1 MKVNDVVTVMA
12 ASGEYVGKLL
22 NMDET
27 GVVLENPRLVTA
39 NEQGMGFAN
48 GIAMT
53 GIENPKEM
61 VILRPIFITETH
73 EQVVKAWRQATSG
86 IIVP

>member
-1 MKVNDVVTVMA
+1 MKTNDVVTVMA

-22 NMDET
+22 QLDTT
-27 GVVLENPRLVTA
+27 GVSLADPRLVTA

-53 GIENPKEM
+53 GNQDPKEM
-61 VILRPIFITETH
+61 IILSPIFITETH
-73 EQVVKAWRQATSG
+73 PEVVKAWRQATSG
-86 IIVP
+86 LITP